1 MKSKTISEA
10 ISNSR
15 NNTKVPLLGGTGVG
29 EDKGMSGEDVGDRD
43 GRWCSCGCE

>member
-29 EDKGMSGEDVGDRD
+29 EDVGDRD
-43 GRWCSCGCE
+43 GCRSSCGCE